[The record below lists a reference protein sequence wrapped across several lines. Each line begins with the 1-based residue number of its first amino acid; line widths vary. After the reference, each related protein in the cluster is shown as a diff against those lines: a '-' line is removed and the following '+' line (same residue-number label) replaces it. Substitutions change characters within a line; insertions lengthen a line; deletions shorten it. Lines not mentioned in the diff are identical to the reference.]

1 MTDHQRWLL
10 WKSAVVVGMVVIA
23 AAMTVALV
31 TKSAAGV
38 VVVLVLS
45 PALMMLLLFTVPRR
59 KVVPPHL
66 QGLDDEQ
73 RRLVVALANTGTPAP
88 DPILAEAVVAQARRQ
103 RTGHILFLVSGAIPV
118 ALRLPEMLA
127 GDAGGVDTAVIL
139 FWLVLAGFLIRGLV
153 RTTKAIAANR

>member
-1 MTDHQRWLL
+1 MTVDRHWRL
-10 WKSAVVVGMVVIA
+10 WRRAFVAGMVLSIGA
-23 AAMTVALV
+23 LAVALA

-38 VVVLVLS
+38 VIVLVVS
-45 PALMMLLLFTVPRR
+45 PVLMLLLLVTLPRR

-103 RTGHILFLVSGAIPV
+103 RTGHVLLLASGTAPV
-118 ALRLPEMLA
+118 GLRLPELLA
-127 GDAGGVDTAVIL
+127 GDADPVETALIL
-139 FWLVLAGFLIRGLV
+139 VWVVLAGFLIRGLV
-153 RTTKAIAANR
+153 RTTRAIAANR